1 MSKSHL
7 GGVGD
12 GLNATKECFKIP
24 LAICL
29 ALVEAP
35 FIFHLMWEKSLISLD
50 EAFIGCDFFLI
61 SIAKRC
67 S

>member
-1 MSKSHL
+1 MLLMSKSHL

-29 ALVEAP
+29 ALVEVP
-35 FIFHLMWEKSLISLD
+35 FIFD
-50 EAFIGCDFFLI
+50 EALI
-61 SIAKRC
+61 
-67 S
+67 